1 MIISFKKLMTKSFE
15 YKGRIIGVELE
26 EKKINEKIIKFE
38 KAIRSPG
45 VRIIAYKGNQILLT
59 REFRYELNDWD
70 YRLAGGKV
78 VDTLEEYLPIREDSS
93 KLNET
98 IEEAVRR
105 EAKEELGLEIKNMK
119 LLKKSTCG
127 ATIEWDL
134 YYYST
139 NDFIEHENNPDTG
152 EQIEKVWVSSDEAQ
166 EMCKDGRISEER
178 SAIALLNFINTGIL

>member
-1 MIISFKKLMTKSFE
+1 M
-15 YKGRIIGVELE
+15 
-26 EKKINEKIIKFE
+26 
-38 KAIRSPG
+38 
-45 VRIIAYKGNQILLT
+45 
-59 REFRYELNDWD
+59 
-70 YRLAGGKV
+70 
-78 VDTLEEYLPIREDSS
+78 
-93 KLNET
+93 
-98 IEEAVRR
+98 
-105 EAKEELGLEIKNMK
+105 
-119 LLKKSTCG
+119 KKSTCG